1 MDLIIKTRC
10 FYKSIE
16 LRIKK
21 IRFYEE
27 IGLFYNNFV
36 ISKKT
41 ELF

>member
-1 MDLIIKTRC
+1 MNLIIKTRC

-16 LRIKK
+16 LRTK